1 MNNKNKII
9 GSLALA
15 TLMVA
20 AAGALTVKDTEYA
33 NAEANANQFQML
45 EGASIRLAEDKNGLR
60 FKTEIGANVYSAI
73 MNRDAGKDVRV
84 GAFIVPAAY
93 VDNQN
98 AYQDGAS
105 VGDYDKFK
113 QYKEVCFF
121 DSTNDEIQNKIYQD
135 GDYYYTNAVLT
146 NVKYE
151 NLGKEFVGIG
161 YMAWT
166 TSAGTTYEFVDLDAT
181 DVVRSAAYVA
191 SAHYNNETD
200 STKLEYVKQYAY
212 GALFEKTGVVTY
224 DETNKQYTVYGADTY
239 TKIDDVMT
247 AIGGQLALVV
257 DKAEVE
263 ADVNATV
270 EVSPA
275 MQLTYNTEK
284 GGATTNTVGGVKF
297 AIDCVSSAENV
308 KIEADGTVKA
318 VTGGEATL
326 TFSCMGKTATCDV
339 TVIQRQKSTLALVDL
354 DLSKDS
360 AATITLDA
368 DEVASKVFL
377 GETDITSYMTATAG
391 TVSIAKEAFAN
402 APKGDNQLT
411 ILSSHY
417 EYDAYVCKADFVI
430 SDEAEL
436 KVFRAAAAAASDQ
449 NGAASLTWSNTWDW
463 YVVLDTDI
471 TCTGVYAEY
480 VSYFGVFD
488 GRGHSISDFTAGQ
501 GNNYNYA
508 RYGFFDNRIVGGDV
522 GVTDSNGVMHEGIG
536 LRVKNLALIN
546 LTEYGS
552 GNRTGFVAWTT
563 KGSKFSNIYLSGTM
577 GLVSQWG
584 YNSKNGSFE
593 NIVVYTTSYLYF
605 PSAGNAAAS
614 NIEGASRILFYSP
627 NPQLPAGYG
636 NTGYTNMTAFYEGV
650 KTAIT
655 GSDSWNKHVWGVDA
669 NGNITFGDT
678 VVIAKPAA

>member
-33 NAEANANQFQML
+33 SAEANANQFQML

-239 TKIDDVMT
+239 TKVDDVMT

-257 DKAEVE
+257 DKVEVE
-263 ADVNATV
+263 TDVNATV

-275 MQLTYNTEK
+275 MQLTYKTEK
-284 GGATTNTVGGVKF
+284 DGATTNTVGGVKF
-297 AIDCVSSAENV
+297 AIDCVSSTENV
-308 KIEADGTVKA
+308 KV
-318 VTGGEATL
+318 
-326 TFSCMGKTATCDV
+326 
-339 TVIQRQKSTLALVDL
+339 
-354 DLSKDS
+354 
-360 AATITLDA
+360 
-368 DEVASKVFL
+368 
-377 GETDITSYMTATAG
+377 
-391 TVSIAKEAFAN
+391 
-402 APKGDNQLT
+402 
-411 ILSSHY
+411 
-417 EYDAYVCKADFVI
+417 
-430 SDEAEL
+430 
-436 KVFRAAAAAASDQ
+436 
-449 NGAASLTWSNTWDW
+449 
-463 YVVLDTDI
+463 
-471 TCTGVYAEY
+471 
-480 VSYFGVFD
+480 
-488 GRGHSISDFTAGQ
+488 
-501 GNNYNYA
+501 
-508 RYGFFDNRIVGGDV
+508 
-522 GVTDSNGVMHEGIG
+522 
-536 LRVKNLALIN
+536 
-546 LTEYGS
+546 
-552 GNRTGFVAWTT
+552 
-563 KGSKFSNIYLSGTM
+563 
-577 GLVSQWG
+577 
-584 YNSKNGSFE
+584 
-593 NIVVYTTSYLYF
+593 
-605 PSAGNAAAS
+605 
-614 NIEGASRILFYSP
+614 
-627 NPQLPAGYG
+627 
-636 NTGYTNMTAFYEGV
+636 
-650 KTAIT
+650 
-655 GSDSWNKHVWGVDA
+655 
-669 NGNITFGDT
+669 
-678 VVIAKPAA
+678 